1 MLELIDKG
9 TLIVLMCAGCICFGL
24 ITLLGRGWRDQSI
37 RCWGLGYLLAG
48 VGLTMYVLRGLIPDW
63 ISIQVANSLMLLG
76 IGMMLNAL
84 ITHTQQRQF
93 RSVLIAWLIISIVG
107 FNLISLPPVDSVRLS
122 RTLFIS
128 IVVAFSQGFAIV
140 ILLRSSIRRSTLTH
154 VLISTHAMLMTVFAV
169 RAVYLVWAWLDWG
182 YFPVNARVPEVG
194 SVVFFLVVLS
204 FVFLQAPSYMLI
216 RKEEADRRMVRAE
229 TKLTEQLAE
238 RELEQRFYESRL
250 LAERAE
256 TIEHFARGIA
266 HDGNNVIGVLQ
277 LGMGQLRERVAR
289 GQKPSKAALDLMET
303 GLARARTVNS
313 GLIALSGTSKPAIK
327 PVCIATVVDEVGAML
342 TFSVPEAVRVTTH
355 ATPGLYADSHH
366 PFLVTALLNLG
377 RNGAEAMGSHGG
389 RLHIAAE
396 LVDEIPHGDKQIGT
410 VVKGP
415 LIDITVTD
423 EGPGMVAADFARVF
437 DPMVTTK
444 AETEGHGY
452 GLYMVRA
459 VTERIGAALVIQ
471 TSEHTGTVVHFLLA
485 QGDGNDPATRRA

>member
-9 TLIVLMCAGCICFGL
+9 TLILLMCAGCICFGL

-37 RCWGLGYLLAG
+37 RCWSLGYLLAG

-63 ISIQVANSLMLLG
+63 ISIQVANSFMFLG
-76 IGMMLNAL
+76 IGLMLNAL
-84 ITHTQQRQF
+84 ISYTEQRRF
-93 RSVLIAWLIISIVG
+93 RPVLIAWLIIGIAG
-107 FNLISLPPVDSVRLS
+107 FNLISLPPIDAVRLD
-122 RTLFIS
+122 RTLFVSVI
-128 IVVAFSQGFAIV
+128 VAFSQGFAIV
-140 ILLRSSIRRSTLTH
+140 ILMRSSLRRSTLTH

-169 RAVYLVWAWLDWG
+169 RAGYLVWTWLDWG
-182 YFPVNARVPEVG
+182 YFPVDARVPEAI
-194 SVVFFLVVLS
+194 SIVFFLVVLS

-216 RKEEADRRMVRAE
+216 RKEDADRRVASAE
-229 TKLTEQLAE
+229 ASLSEQLAE
-238 RELEQRFYESRL
+238 RLLEQRFYESRL
-250 LAERAE
+250 LTERAE

-277 LGMGQLRERVAR
+277 LGMGQLRERVAK
-289 GQKPSKAALDLMET
+289 GQKLPAPTLDLMET
-303 GLARARTVNS
+303 GLARARTVMS
-313 GLIALSGTSKPAIK
+313 GLIALSGTSKPAFK

-342 TFSVPEAVRVTTH
+342 AFSVPEAVKVTTH
-355 ATPGLYADSHH
+355 TTPGLYADSHH

-377 RNGAEAMGSHGG
+377 RNGAEAMGMSGG
-389 RLHIAAE
+389 RLRLAAE
-396 LVDEIPHGDKQIGT
+396 PVDEIPRGDTQIGSIA
-410 VVKGP
+410 KGP

-423 EGPGMVAADFARVF
+423 EGPGMAADDVARLF

-485 QGDGNDPATRRA
+485 QGDGNEPATRRA